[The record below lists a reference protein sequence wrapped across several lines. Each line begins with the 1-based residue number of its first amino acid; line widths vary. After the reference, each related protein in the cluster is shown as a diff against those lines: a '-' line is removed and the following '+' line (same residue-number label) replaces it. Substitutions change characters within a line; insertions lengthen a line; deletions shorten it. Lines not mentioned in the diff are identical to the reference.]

1 MSPSPVGF
9 DAAAASKGG
18 GSLVH
23 ASLMMNEP
31 STDGALDKAGP
42 PLGEIKF
49 QFNPKELAL
58 TKTVSW
64 TRPTTKG
71 STRASPPQFQGPQP
85 SKLTIEMFFDASE
98 KHDDSVVKSVE
109 KLFECCVPT
118 SASHSAKKDSPPWV
132 QFRWGGLTS
141 FLAYVSTVSAKYT
154 LFTAEGLP
162 IRATCSVTLEEL
174 AGSPPKTN
182 PTSGGQV
189 PHREHVLVSGDTLP
203 AIAYREYGDP
213 GLWRAVAAANG
224 IDDPTRLRLGR
235 RLLLPA
241 QSDLLKDPTRR
252 SGPIVAAPPSLPS
265 GPAADRPTAGLPV
278 RAREV
283 VADAV
288 R

>member
-9 DAAAASKGG
+9 SAAGASKGG

-23 ASLMMNEP
+23 ASLKMNEP

-42 PLGEIKF
+42 SLGEIAF

-71 STRASPPQFQGPQP
+71 TNRASPPQFQGPQP
-85 SKLTIEMFFDASE
+85 SKLTIEMFFDASDT
-98 KHDDSVVKSVE
+98 HDDSVVKNVE

-118 SASHSAKKDSPPWV
+118 PTSLAAKKASPPWV

-174 AGSPPKTN
+174 AGAPPKTN
-182 PTSGGQV
+182 PTSGGQA

-224 IDDPTRLRLGR
+224 IDDPTRLRPGG

-241 QSDLLKDPTRR
+241 QSDLLHDPGRR
-252 SGPIVAAPPSLPS
+252 SGPVEQAPPSTPS
-265 GPAADRPTAGLPV
+265 GPVEQPTAGLP
-278 RAREV
+278 ARTLE